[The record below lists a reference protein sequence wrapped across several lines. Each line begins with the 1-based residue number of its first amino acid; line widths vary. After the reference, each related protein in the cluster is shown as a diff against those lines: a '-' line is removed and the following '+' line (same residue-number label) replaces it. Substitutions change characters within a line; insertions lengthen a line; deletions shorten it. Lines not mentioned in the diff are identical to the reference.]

1 MSHEA
6 EYIIQMA
13 RRQALRLARM
23 RETTLGY
30 LNHYRDMLGDF
41 TRDHLQ
47 DFIPDEIRTLQQDL
61 ESAQNNLDSN
71 PEYARE
77 TSRRIQSYVH
87 GLRRMANATRI
98 QQEQAERERLRVEAE
113 ERAAKKSEAMS
124 AFYAAIRKIKNPAV
138 QNFSRDG
145 LADIRKSVEAGTL
158 QTSSSIEEAVAKV
171 VATAEVKADEWK
183 KSAMETA
190 KRESIVDQI
199 AEVKSQISSEN
210 FDATEKQNTLAS
222 LDALLGRQEAGDTLE
237 TIQNSI
243 SEIDKAAEEKVVS
256 EDARKMVVKSVIKIL
271 RGQGFDITSNS
282 VSLEKQNDHTV
293 VKIVGSKANGKHA
306 EINVTDT
313 GKMRWRFDQYEGMG
327 CMKDINPLKED
338 LKKLY
343 INLSDERVIW
353 ENPDRIGKDSIDM
366 PNSNTRSR

>member
-6 EYIIQMA
+6 AYFIQMA

-23 RETTLGY
+23 RETTRGY
-30 LNHYRDMLGDF
+30 LNRYRDMLSDF
-41 TRDHLQ
+41 TRDRLQ
-47 DFIPDEIRTLQQDL
+47 DFIPDEIHNLQQDL
-61 ESAQNNLDSN
+61 ENAQDNLESN

-77 TSRRIQSYVH
+77 TSRRIQTYVH

-138 QNFSRDG
+138 QNFAQDG
-145 LADIRKSVEAGTL
+145 LKDIRKSVEAGEL
-158 QTSSSIEEAVAKV
+158 QTSKSIEAAVAKV
-171 VATAEVKADEWK
+171 VATAEAKATKWK
-183 KSAMETA
+183 NSAMETA
-190 KRESIVDQI
+190 KRESIGDQI
-199 AEVKSQISSEN
+199 AEIKSQINSED
-210 FDATEKQNTLAS
+210 FDATEKKNTLAS
-222 LDALLGRQEAGDTLE
+222 LDALLGRQEAGETLE

-256 EDARKMVVKSVIKIL
+256 EDARKMVVKSVVKIL

-282 VSLEKQNDHTV
+282 VTLEKQDDRTV
-293 VKIVGSKANGKHA
+293 VKIVGSKANGRHA
-306 EINVTDT
+306 EISVTDT
-313 GKMRWRFDQYEGMG
+313 GKMRWRFDRYEGMG
-327 CMKDINPLKED
+327 CMKDIKPLQED

-353 ENPDRIGKDSIDM
+353 ENPDRIGKDSMDV
-366 PNSNTRSR
+366 PNSNMRSR